1 MEDKEKYLIQIRV
14 LKQALNHE
22 LVLRKVHRE
31 IQFNQ
36 KN

>member
-14 LKQALNHE
+14 LQQALNHE
-22 LVLRKVHRE
+22 LVLRKVQRE

-36 KN
+36 KI